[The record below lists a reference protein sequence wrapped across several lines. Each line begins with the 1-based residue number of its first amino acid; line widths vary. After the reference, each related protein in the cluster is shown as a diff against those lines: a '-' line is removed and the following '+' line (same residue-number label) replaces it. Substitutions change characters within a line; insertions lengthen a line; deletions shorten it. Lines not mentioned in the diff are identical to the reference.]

1 MDHGTGTI
9 LLHNMGVLSN
19 MKSEVCDMK
28 SALLDMS
35 SALCNMG
42 VYHLIRMRYDISCK
56 IIHFSSTTHR
66 LWDNT
71 HMTSMKSV

>member
-28 SALLDMS
+28 SALLNMS

-42 VYHLIRMRYDISCK
+42 VLHVIRMGYDISCK
-56 IIHFSSTTHR
+56 IIDFSSTTYR
-66 LWDNT
+66 LWGNT